1 MATEL
6 YDLTVPAFLRG
17 FSTLSKLLTAGEVW
31 AKENGI
37 AEADMLGTRLI
48 ADMHPL
54 PAQVQRMSDSAK
66 LFLVRVAGAE
76 NVAMADDEEPASPIS
91 TPASTRRWPS
101 STRSPARTWTARRTR
116 PSTLPLP
123 TGNLD
128 FTAQSY
134 ALGFVLPN
142 FYFHLTTAY
151 ALLRM
156 RGVPIGKRDYLGG

>member
-37 AEADMLGTRLI
+37 TEADMLGTRLI

-76 NVAMADDEEPASPIS
+76 NVAMPDDEESFADLH
-91 TPASTRRWPS
+91 
-101 STRSPARTWTARRTR
+101 ARIDKTVAFIKAVPRADLDGREDRLVTIA
-116 PSTLPLP
+116 LA
-123 TGNLD
+123 TGNLEL
-128 FTAQSY
+128 TALNC
-134 ALGFVLPN
+134 ALGFALPN
-142 FYFHLTTAY
+142 FYFHLATAY

>member
-17 FSTLSKLLTAGEVW
+17 FSTCAKLLTAGEVW

-37 AEADMLGTRLI
+37 SEADLLGTRLI

-54 PAQVQRMSDSAK
+54 PAQVQRMSDTAK

-76 NVAMADDEEPASPIS
+76 NVAMPDDEASF
-91 TPASTRRWPS
+91 ADLH
-101 STRSPARTWTARRTR
+101 ARIDRTVAFIKSVPR
-116 PSTLPLP
+116 ADVDGREEAPVSLPLP
-123 TGNLD
+123 TGSLD
-128 FTAQSY
+128 FTGRSY
-134 ALGFVLPN
+134 ATGFVLPN

>member
-76 NVAMADDEEPASPIS
+76 NVAMADDEASF
-91 TPASTRRWPS
+91 ADLH
-101 STRSPARTWTARRTR
+101 ARIDRTVAFIHSVPR
-116 PSTLPLP
+116 ADVDGKEDAPVTLPLP
-123 TGNLD
+123 SGNLE
-128 FTAQSY
+128 FTAQGY

>member
-31 AKENGI
+31 AKEAGI

-76 NVAMADDEEPASPIS
+76 NVAMADDETSFADLH
-91 TPASTRRWPS
+91 
-101 STRSPARTWTARRTR
+101 ARIDRTVAFIHSVPR
-116 PSTLPLP
+116 ADVNGREDAPVTLPLP
-123 TGNLD
+123 TGNLE

-134 ALGFVLPN
+134 ATGFVLPN

>member
-66 LFLVRVAGAE
+66 LFLVRVAGVE
-76 NVAMADDEEPASPIS
+76 NVAMADDEATFSDLH
-91 TPASTRRWPS
+91 
-101 STRSPARTWTARRTR
+101 ARIDKTVAFIHAVPRADVNGKEDA
-116 PSTLPLP
+116 PVTLPLP
-123 TGNLD
+123 TGSLD